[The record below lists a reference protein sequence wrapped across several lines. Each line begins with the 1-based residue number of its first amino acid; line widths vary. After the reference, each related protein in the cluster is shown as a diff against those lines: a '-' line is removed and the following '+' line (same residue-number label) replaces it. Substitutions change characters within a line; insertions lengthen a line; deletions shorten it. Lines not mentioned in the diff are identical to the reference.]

1 MLSIE
6 RLRLIFITGSHP
18 NAPRSIL
25 SIVQSALDAGA
36 PAIQLRAKKAR
47 SRDTV
52 ELGLRLRELTKAADA
67 LLLVNDR
74 FDIARAVGA
83 DGVHL
88 GPDDVPVSAIRRI
101 APKRFLIGA
110 STAPPTEAQRLV
122 SEGAN
127 YIGCGTIYPTLS
139 KLDAGP
145 TIGLAGLQAVVDAV
159 DVPVL
164 GIGGI
169 DVEGARE
176 IANHTSAAGIAVIG
190 SIMDADDPGSQVSAL
205 LGSFR
210 ACD

>member
-74 FDIARAVGA
+74 FDVARAVGA

-110 STAPPTEAQRLV
+110 STDQPTEAQRLV
-122 SEGAN
+122 SECAN

-139 KLDAGP
+139 KLDVGP

-190 SIMDADDPGSQVSAL
+190 SIMDADDPGSEVSAL
-205 LGSFR
+205 LDSFR

>member
-1 MLSIE
+1 M
-6 RLRLIFITGSHP
+6 FITSSHP
-18 NAPRSIL
+18 NPDRSIL
-25 SIVQSALDAGA
+25 SVVQSALDAGA

-47 SRDTV
+47 SRDTL
-52 ELGLRLRELTKAADA
+52 ELGRRLRELTKAANA

-74 FDIARAVGA
+74 FDVALAVGG

-101 APKRFLIGA
+101 APERFLIGA
-110 STAPPTEAQRLV
+110 STDQPTEAQRLV

-127 YIGCGTIYPTLS
+127 YIGCGTIYPTSS

-205 LGSFR
+205 LGAFR

>member
-1 MLSIE
+1 M
-6 RLRLIFITGSHP
+6 FITSSHP
-18 NAPRSIL
+18 NPDRSIL

-47 SRDTV
+47 SRDTL
-52 ELGLRLRELTKAADA
+52 ELGRRLRELTKAANA

-74 FDIARAVGA
+74 FDVALAVGG

-101 APKRFLIGA
+101 APERFLIGA
-110 STAPPTEAQRLV
+110 STDQPTEAQRLV

-127 YIGCGTIYPTLS
+127 YIGCGTIYPTSS

-205 LGSFR
+205 LGAFR

>member
-1 MLSIE
+1 MSIE

-74 FDIARAVGA
+74 FDVARTVGA

-110 STAPPTEAQRLV
+110 STDQPTEAQRLV

-190 SIMDADDPGSQVSAL
+190 SIMDADDPGSEVSAL
-205 LGSFR
+205 LDSFR

>member
-1 MLSIE
+1 MLSKE
-6 RLRLIFITGSHP
+6 RLRLMFITSSHP
-18 NAPRSIL
+18 NPDRSIL

-47 SRDTV
+47 SRDTL
-52 ELGLRLRELTKAADA
+52 ELGRRLRELTKAANA

-74 FDIARAVGA
+74 FDVALAVGG

-101 APKRFLIGA
+101 APERFLIGA
-110 STAPPTEAQRLV
+110 STDQPTEAQRLV

-127 YIGCGTIYPTLS
+127 YIGCGTIYPTSS
-139 KLDAGP
+139 KLDAGQ

-205 LGSFR
+205 LGAFR

>member
-1 MLSIE
+1 MLSKE
-6 RLRLIFITGSHP
+6 RLRLMFITSSHP
-18 NAPRSIL
+18 NPDRSIL
-25 SIVQSALDAGA
+25 SVVQSALDAGA

-47 SRDTV
+47 SRDTL
-52 ELGLRLRELTKAADA
+52 ELGRRLRELTKAANA

-74 FDIARAVGA
+74 FDVALAVGG

-101 APKRFLIGA
+101 APERFLIGA
-110 STAPPTEAQRLV
+110 STDQPTEAQRLV

-127 YIGCGTIYPTLS
+127 YIGCGTIYPTSS

-205 LGSFR
+205 LGAFR

>member
-1 MLSIE
+1 MLSQE

-18 NAPRSIL
+18 NATRSIP

-36 PAIQLRAKKAR
+36 PAIQLRAKEAR
-47 SRDTV
+47 TRDTV
-52 ELGLRLRELTKAADA
+52 DLGRRLRELTKAANA

-74 FDIARAVGA
+74 FDVACAVGA

-110 STAPPTEAQRLV
+110 STDQATEAQRLV
-122 SEGAN
+122 SEGAS
-127 YIGCGTIYPTLS
+127 YIGCGTVYPTS
-139 KLDAGP
+139 NKSDAGP

-169 DVEGARE
+169 DAEGARE
-176 IANHTSAAGIAVIG
+176 IATHTTAAGIAAIG
-190 SIMDADDPGSQVSAL
+190 SIMDADDPRSVVSAL
-205 LGSFR
+205 LSPFRSF
-210 ACD
+210 D

>member
-1 MLSIE
+1 M
-6 RLRLIFITGSHP
+6 FITSSHP
-18 NAPRSIL
+18 NPDRSIL
-25 SIVQSALDAGA
+25 SVVQSALDAGA

-47 SRDTV
+47 SRDTL
-52 ELGLRLRELTKAADA
+52 ELGRRLRELTKAANA

-74 FDIARAVGA
+74 FDVALAVGG

-101 APKRFLIGA
+101 APERFLIGA
-110 STAPPTEAQRLV
+110 STDQPTEAQRLV

-127 YIGCGTIYPTLS
+127 YIGCGTIYPTSS
-139 KLDAGP
+139 KLDAGQ

-169 DVEGARE
+169 DAEGARE
-176 IANHTSAAGIAVIG
+176 IATHTTAAGIAAIG

-205 LGSFR
+205 LGAFR